1 MDCTAPLARE
11 LHELWGAGLTDD
23 DRRQLS
29 RLLLD
34 FCGVAYGGTDRP
46 WIVALHAWANRY
58 RGTGAARII
67 ASGLSVAPAV
77 AALVNGAAG
86 HSFELDDTHDSSM
99 SHPGAVIFPVA
110 LAVAAETGST
120 ADDVLAA
127 VTAGYETM
135 ARLGKAA
142 AAGRV
147 MAAGFHPTALFGA
160 FGAATT
166 AAKLMGLDADG
177 ISRAW
182 GHALSMTAGSVQF
195 SQETT
200 GAEVKR
206 MHAGYAAHNGVLAAE
221 FAAAGIEAPRRALD
235 GRYGFL
241 ALYGQDPEAEKLT
254 RQGPLAIHEIS
265 LKPYACCR
273 LLHSMIDGLRDVTD
287 GFSIPLDEVR
297 SIRVTGPG
305 KLAEQHMVMRPTT
318 PMAAQYSLPFTV
330 GATLAFGPD
339 RFDAFDATNLENPAI
354 LAWTGKVE
362 VGPDAELERLYPAH
376 FGTETT
382 LTLADGAV
390 RTARVL
396 DSRGTAANPMPLDH
410 VRDKARGLIG
420 QVSPAF
426 DLRVLEDAIGAFRGD
441 ATVASLQRALARE
454 NDRQA
459 SAHAG

>member
-1 MDCTAPLARE
+1 MDHTALLARE
-11 LHELWGAGLTDD
+11 LHDLSPAALTDE
-23 DRRQLS
+23 DRSQLS

-46 WIVALHAWANRY
+46 WIVALHVWAKRY
-58 RGTGAARII
+58 GGTGPARII
-67 ASGLSVAPAV
+67 ASDLSVAPAI

-99 SHPGAVIFPVA
+99 SHPGAVIFPAA

-120 ADDVLAA
+120 ADEVLAA

-135 ARLGKAA
+135 ARLGNAA

-182 GHALSMTAGSVQF
+182 GHALSMAAGSVQF
-195 SQETT
+195 SQETA

-221 FAAAGIEAPRRALD
+221 FAAVGIEAPRRALD

-241 ALYGQDPEAEKLT
+241 ALYGQEPDEEALT
-254 RQGPLAIHEIS
+254 RTGPRALHEIS

-287 GFSIPLDEVR
+287 GFRFPLDEVR
-297 SIRVTGPG
+297 SIRVRGPG

-339 RFDAFDATNLENPAI
+339 RFDAFDANNLDDPAI

-362 VGPDAELERLYPAH
+362 VGLDAELERLYPAH

-382 LTLADGAV
+382 VTLADGTV

-396 DSRGTAANPMPLDH
+396 DSRGTAANPMPLGH
-410 VRDKARGLIG
+410 LRDKARGLIG
-420 QVSPAF
+420 QVTPGF
-426 DLRVLEDAIGAFRGD
+426 DLTKLEEAIGAFRGA
-441 ATVASLQRALARE
+441 ATVASLQAALLRAG
-454 NDRQA
+454 DRQA
-459 SAHAG
+459 PAHG